1 MLEDSRC
8 NSMVR
13 MRVQPGIAH
22 VAHHLVGGQIL
33 GQRTGA
39 IEMRLH
45 AGIERVQPALQ
56 HSGLVRRQ
64 IKLGQAT
71 ALKQGMRALSRG
83 IHTMALE
90 LRARHRSGN
99 ELARSPTCTH
109 AIERFER
116 QRSTQP
122 QRIAAKSR
130 RHGVVN
136 NQQRMGLTRRP
147 TQRTQ
152 IGHTQTNPADG
163 VNEPPQVRTL
173 GIKRSIKTLG
183 RCSKR
188 ISRRRTH
195 QRDITAIKAAR
206 KRFGK
211 VIRKGH
217 QAVTGTHDSQQRQR
231 CRHMPGSDK
240 TRLTRAGSQSPGIF

>member
-1 MLEDSRC
+1 MLEDSRG
-8 NSMVR
+8 NR
-13 MRVQPGIAH
+13 MIGMRAQSGIAH

-39 IEMRLH
+39 VEVCLH

-56 HSGLVRRQ
+56 HTGLVSRH

-71 ALKQGMRALSRG
+71 ALKQGMHALSRG

-90 LRARHRSGN
+90 LRACHRYGN
-99 ELARSPTCTH
+99 QLARSITGAYT
-109 AIERFER
+109 IERLER
-116 QRSTQP
+116 HHGTQP

-152 IGHTQTNPADG
+152 IGHTQAKPADG
-163 VNEPPQVRTL
+163 VNEPPQVRPL
-173 GIKRSIKTLG
+173 GIKRSIKALG
-183 RCSKR
+183 RSGKR
-188 ISRRRTH
+188 LGGRRAH
-195 QRDITAIKAAR
+195 QRDIAAIKTAR
-206 KRFGK
+206 KRIGK
-211 VIRKGH
+211 VVRKGN
-217 QAVTGTHDSQQRQR
+217 QAIAGTHNPQLRQCR
-231 CRHMPGSDK
+231 RHMQGRNK
-240 TRLTRAGSQSPGIF
+240 TRLTRASPCSPGLF